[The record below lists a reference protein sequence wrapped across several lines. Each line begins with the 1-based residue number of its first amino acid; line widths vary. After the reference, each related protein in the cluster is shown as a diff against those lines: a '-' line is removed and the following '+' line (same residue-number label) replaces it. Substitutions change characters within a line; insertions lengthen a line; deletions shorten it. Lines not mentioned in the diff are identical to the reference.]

1 MEMGFGQHASEK
13 ALFMT
18 MSKGQSVETA
28 LEWLGEH
35 SEDPDFNEQLFMVGQ
50 EGEGELKKEYQGNL
64 SKEERIK
71 QAEEKIKA
79 ARKRREE
86 DKKVND
92 FEMEKNRILNQ
103 KMAGQARRFNEE
115 KEAE

>member
-1 MEMGFGQHASEK
+1 
-13 ALFMT
+13 
-18 MSKGQSVETA
+18 
-28 LEWLGEH
+28 
-35 SEDPDFNEQLFMVGQ
+35 MVGQ

-92 FEMEKNRILNQ
+92 FEMEKNRILN
-103 KMAGQARRFNEE
+103 
-115 KEAE
+115 